1 MLRDRRGATLVEYA
15 LVSAGIVLVSLGAAS
30 LLSLKASEAITT
42 NLASQ
47 PDAHP
52 TDNAPLRGGA
62 IVELRVDTDLNLDNP
77 FDPDTFNELQ
87 PDLQAIDLRAGT
99 SRLSTNFGVAQPELI
114 QWIVPPSFVP

>member
-30 LLSLKASEAITT
+30 LLSLKASEAIST
-42 NLASQ
+42 NLSSQ

-52 TDNAPLRGGA
+52 TDNAPIRGGA
-62 IVELRVDTDLNLDNP
+62 IVELRLDTDVNPSNP
-77 FDPDTFNELQ
+77 FDPDTFDELQ
-87 PDLQAIDLRAGT
+87 PDLETIALRSGT
-99 SRLSTNFGVAQPELI
+99 SRLSRNFGVTQPELI